1 MLLVKIILK
10 RVFTEIFMMKRS
22 IYFLLT
28 IGLLLTACGEESPE
42 KNLDMS
48 IGDRVDLLIEQNEYE
63 EALELLSDEDKSDP
77 EIAQM
82 FEKVH
87 LNYGLHSMNTFDE
100 TEMRTRMNNA
110 LSQFTEV
117 LKINPDNTVARE
129 QIQQIMDI
137 YATIP
142 NRSPEED
149 VLDGLRDVG
158 FDY

>member
-1 MLLVKIILK
+1 
-10 RVFTEIFMMKRS
+10 MMKRNLF
-22 IYFLLT
+22 FLVT
-28 IGLLLTACGEESPE
+28 ISLLLASCGEESPE
-42 KNLDMS
+42 QDLDMS
-48 IGDRVDLLIEQNEYE
+48 MSDRVDLLIEQNEYDT
-63 EALELLSDEDKSDP
+63 ALDLLSEEDKSDP

-142 NRSPEED
+142 NRSPEEE
-149 VLDGLRDVG
+149 VLEGLREVG

>member
-1 MLLVKIILK
+1 
-10 RVFTEIFMMKRS
+10 MKRS
-22 IYFLLT
+22 FLYLLT
-28 IGLLLTACGEESPE
+28 IGLLVAACGEESPE
-42 KNLDMS
+42 QNLDMS
-48 IGDRVDLLIEQNEYE
+48 LGDRVDLLIEQNEYE
-63 EALELLSDEDKSDP
+63 AALELLSDEDKSEP
-77 EIAQM
+77 EIARLY
-82 FEKVH
+82 EKTH
-87 LNYGLHSMNTFDE
+87 LNYGLHSMNTFDQ

-117 LKINPDNTVARE
+117 LKINSDNTVARE

-149 VLDGLRDVG
+149 VLEGLRDVG